1 MIKSFEGFFNM
12 GRLLDSASFK
22 DDFTRKLLS
31 YFDEITCI
39 KTSDIDCRC
48 AYSSDTLERAAIAA
62 RLKVIHRLGFF
73 LMCERVG
80 QTRISFAAIVQ
91 MLELEKRCLRW
102 AHVPNP

>member
-22 DDFTRKLLS
+22 DGFTRKLLS

-39 KTSDIDCRC
+39 ETSDIDCRS
-48 AYSSDTLERAAIAA
+48 AYSSDTLERAAVAV
-62 RLKVIHRLGFF
+62 RLKVIHRLGGV

-91 MLELEKRCLRW
+91 MLELEKFCLRW
-102 AHVPNP
+102 THVLNP

>member
-39 KTSDIDCRC
+39 ETSDIDCRC
-48 AYSSDTLERAAIAA
+48 ACSSDTLERVAIAA
-62 RLKVIHRLGFF
+62 RLKVTHRLGVFF
-73 LMCERVG
+73 NVRKGRANENLICCYCTDVSVG
-80 QTRISFAAIVQ
+80 ETL
-91 MLELEKRCLRW
+91 LEVGAC
-102 AHVPNP
+102 P